1 MKFLLYISIFFL
13 LFLSLNSCRN
23 KQNKEKATERI
34 YNESN
39 NSKYIAANI
48 SYLNKHIPDIVINS
62 WISEK
67 PDTKGKFILYDFWS
81 TWCHNCIEGFP
92 YLNKMQKE
100 LKENLVII
108 GIALQKEEEARKLRQ
123 PMEFYSA
130 VDKDSKNIE
139 IFKLEGI
146 PHSILVTPEGIVIWE
161 GIPHLKGYELTI
173 EKMKKLIEKYKQ

>member
-1 MKFLLYISIFFL
+1 MKFLLYASICYL
-13 LFLSLNSCRN
+13 LFFSLTSCRN
-23 KQNKEKATERI
+23 KHNKEKII

-39 NSKYIAANI
+39 NGKYIPSSI
-48 SYLNKHIPDIVINS
+48 SYLNKKIPKIAISS

-67 PDTKGKFILYDFWS
+67 PNTKGKFILYDFWA
-81 TWCHNCIEGFP
+81 TWCYNCIEGFP

-100 LKENLVII
+100 LKEDLVII
-108 GIALQKEEEARKLRQ
+108 GIAVQKEEEAKKLRQ

-146 PHSILVTPEGIVIWE
+146 PHSILVTPGGIVIWE
-161 GIPHLKGYELTI
+161 GIPHLKGHELTI
-173 EKMKKLIEKYKQ
+173 DNTKKLIEKYRQ